1 MRAVRRHFAQ
11 FDDELQDSDQTI
23 STPVRHLRPRARL
36 PTVADASNSS
46 SSGHRV
52 RARFPTSAFFS
63 DTTDDDIS
71 RPVARP
77 SGHSQLSASAYN
89 RPTQKRSTRE
99 PLHMSAGP
107 NEDRRHIPRLHVETI
122 QFPVTR
128 SVLWDR
134 RRLSESPIGVSLG
147 QVLPHFI
154 LSAGVL
160 KEIYRLY
167 NEESG
172 VRASGASLCYLYGDA
187 TSPRVKTV
195 FLDGVTVKKE
205 ARTGAWCI
213 PVHTVADGM
222 NPGFSQES
230 YVSTIKAV
238 QSSYRDEYSDN
249 VASKLHLKL
258 LVFRSSPHAAQLDF
272 QLECAASPVLLKF
285 SLVRNLP
292 LLMTPLAASLAKRE
306 FSTRSGTL
314 RSGYLTLD
322 RTRKAVPLLKVDPLV
337 LQQPLVGVWV
347 YGVQIDDA
355 WDEETARRQLADPF
369 MYFACIGYLMS
380 QTIKERVGPK
390 KNTFLVALYPA
401 NDPDSGSAVSS
412 LPRFFECSFSEFL
425 SPPSRPLPMELYS
438 HRRSCL
444 VGVSKFSNDVELHL
458 SAAPTS
464 EWEAA
469 RRQTHIP
476 TAPRSENEDPTSV
489 EIQALADN
497 KAQERSRGSQDDAF
511 SVHSEEE
518 HNLTSGWTIT
528 TDAMRKGSIDKDSQ
542 RKAPATEKEAVSAAE
557 ASSVEAEAKPEIS
570 PSDEDLHDESCTHAT
585 KEVSSLPPPNET
597 KQFAQHEWVGN
608 NTSSYRSCCKTQQ
621 LLTIQHQQIL
631 ENQQKQLHE
640 MQEQIV
646 QLRRLLHVAR
656 TGSSNKKQA
665 YTSPNDDGYDSDASS
680 SSAGAVA
687 DVSNASSTFS
697 RHGNGAVSSHSSMV
711 LGPRRSGEGPLS
723 DKSSVY
729 THEENENGE
738 EDEGDEDEDKDISLS
753 SLGLSSISS
762 GSDAD
767 LSSLSSSLV
776 GERLKK
782 HYFSRSNPTEVKDAV
797 SEAEGLSRSQLSQLS
812 EDDLKTSEPAG
823 SEASAGVE
831 ADSPDDQEREN
842 VDESS
847 SPHNLSIDELSAS
860 LTEEAVKKAD
870 KAGVNFATDEKDD
883 DADVGSS
890 AVQRLL
896 PPDAYLRKV
905 GGFVDH
911 HGGCF
916 TTPPLDFHS
925 FCVPR
930 IKFST
935 ETPECSVSDSDD
947 EEIRLIEQKYKRL
960 MAA

>member
-1 MRAVRRHFAQ
+1 MRVSSSRVRRHFAQ

-23 STPVRHLRPRARL
+23 STPVRHLQPRERL
-36 PTVADASNSS
+36 PTIADAS
-46 SSGHRV
+46 SSGDSVRV
-52 RARFPTSAFFS
+52 RFPPSAFFS

-71 RPVARP
+71 RPLTRSSGRP
-77 SGHSQLSASAYN
+77 QLSVSAYN
-89 RPTQKRSTRE
+89 HPTQNRRARE

-107 NEDRRHIPRLHVETI
+107 REDRKHAPRLHIDAI

-134 RRLSESPIGVSLG
+134 RRLSENSIGVSLE

-154 LSAGVL
+154 LSAGAL

-172 VRASGASLCYLYGDA
+172 VRGSGAPLCYLFGDA
-187 TSPRVKTV
+187 TSPRVKKV
-195 FLDGVTVKKE
+195 LLDGVILKKE
-205 ARTGAWCI
+205 VGTGAWCI
-213 PVHTVADGM
+213 PVHTVADGKD
-222 NPGFSQES
+222 PGLLQES
-230 YVSTIKAV
+230 YLSTIKAV
-238 QSSYRDEYSDN
+238 QNSYCDEYSDN
-249 VASKLHLKL
+249 VASKLQPKL
-258 LVFRSSPHAAQLDF
+258 LVFRSTPHGAQLDF
-272 QLECAASPVLLKF
+272 QLECAASPVLFKF
-285 SLVRNLP
+285 TLVRNLP

-306 FSTRSGTL
+306 FSAHSGNL

-355 WDEETARRQLADPF
+355 WDEEAARRQLADPLL
-369 MYFACIGYLMS
+369 YFACIGYLMS
-380 QTIKERVGPK
+380 KTVKERVGPK

-401 NDPDSGSAVSS
+401 NDEDNGGTASS

-425 SPPSRPLPMELYS
+425 LPQSRPLPMELYS

-444 VGVSKFSNDVELHL
+444 VGVSKFSSDVEFNL

-469 RRQTHIP
+469 RRQVHIP
-476 TAPRSENEDPTSV
+476 TAPRSEDEDPASV
-489 EIQALADN
+489 EVHEFGDN
-497 KAQERSRGSQDDAF
+497 NAQESLQRSQDDAF
-511 SVHSEEE
+511 SVLSEEE
-518 HNLTSGWTIT
+518 HDLTSGWTIT
-528 TDAMRKGSIDKDSQ
+528 GDAIPKNSIGKDTQ
-542 RKAPATEKEAVSAAE
+542 RKASASEKEVSVAE
-557 ASSVEAEAKPEIS
+557 NSPGEAEAKPEIS
-570 PSDEDLHDESCTHAT
+570 ICDEDLHNESCTHAA
-585 KEVSSLPPPNET
+585 KEASSLSPPNET
-597 KQFAQHEWVGN
+597 TEFGQRGWVDN
-608 NTSSYRSCCKTQQ
+608 NTNSYRSCCKTQQ

-631 ENQQKQLHE
+631 ENQQKQLQE

-646 QLRRLLHVAR
+646 QLRRLLHAAR
-656 TGSSNKKQA
+656 TSNSSKKQA
-665 YTSPNDDGYDSDASS
+665 YTSPNDGGYDSDASS

-687 DVSNASSTFS
+687 DVSNVSSTFS
-697 RHGNGAVSSHSSMV
+697 RRGNDPVSSQSSMV
-711 LGPRRSGEGPLS
+711 SGLRRSGEDPSS
-723 DKSSVY
+723 DRSSLY
-729 THEENENGE
+729 THEDKKDGEDGE
-738 EDEGDEDEDKDISLS
+738 EEDKEEDKENSLS

-776 GERLKK
+776 SGRLKK
-782 HYFSRSNPTEVKDAV
+782 RDLSGRDSCEVQDIV

-812 EDDLKTSEPAG
+812 EGKHDSLDPAG
-823 SEASAGVE
+823 SEASAGVR
-831 ADSPDDQEREN
+831 ADDQEREGG
-842 VDESS
+842 DKSS
-847 SPHNLSIDELSAS
+847 SPHNSIDELSAS
-860 LTEEAVKKAD
+860 LVKEAVIDAD
-870 KAGVNFATDEKDD
+870 TGVNLTTDDKE
-883 DADVGSS
+883 DVDSS
-890 AVQRLL
+890 VVERLL
-896 PPDAYLRKV
+896 PPDAYLRKI

-935 ETPECSVSDSDD
+935 KTPECSVSDSED
-947 EEIRLIEQKYKRL
+947 EEVRLIEQKYKRL
-960 MAA
+960 MAACATSD